1 MGNQQWAIRWA
12 TLYFDLM
19 SRSLSNFKV
28 KCQIY
33 IILSLPMVSNVL
45 ELKKFHQNTEFVYE
59 HEDKG
64 FFISIKAQYCIIDHH

>member
-1 MGNQQWAIRWA
+1 
-12 TLYFDLM
+12 
-19 SRSLSNFKV
+19 
-28 KCQIY
+28 
-33 IILSLPMVSNVL
+33 MVSNVL